1 MNDIY
6 VLIGQG
12 LLTLLSVFFAYR
24 LGLSKERERH
34 EKEEND
40 AVLIARKAR
49 AQLADPKFV
58 ERLHAKYKR

>member
-1 MNDIY
+1 MNELYIF
-6 VLIGQG
+6 IGQG
-12 LLTLLSVFFAYR
+12 LLTFLACFFAYR

-34 EKEEND
+34 EREEKD

-49 AQLADPKFV
+49 DKLTDPKFV